1 MRGRKIMGGRKRKT
15 FRRKSTRR
23 RRHRGGMDQS
33 VKNFKRKNRKKRE
46 PHVAF
51 KEEAAKHEAKMV
63 ASGEEPAKKNM
74 YWGTHGRAMR
84 RRSDDNDWL
93 DADGQARVW

>member
-1 MRGRKIMGGRKRKT
+1 
-15 FRRKSTRR
+15 
-23 RRHRGGMDQS
+23 MDQS
-33 VKNFKRKNRKKRE
+33 VKNFNARRKNRKKRE

-74 YWGTHGRAMR
+74 YWGTHGRAMMR
-84 RRSDDNDWL
+84 RRPDDNDWL
-93 DADGQARVW
+93 DADGQATVWTSEN